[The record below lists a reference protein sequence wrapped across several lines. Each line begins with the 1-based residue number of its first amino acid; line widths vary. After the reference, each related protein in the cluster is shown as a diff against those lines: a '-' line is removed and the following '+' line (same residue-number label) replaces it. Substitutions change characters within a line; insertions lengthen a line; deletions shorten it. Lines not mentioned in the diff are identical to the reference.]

1 MSFIYLLFI
10 VFLYIFLRLALA
22 LQKLLQF
29 QIKHNMKMK
38 KTGHR
43 VLFIHTWPKLLI
55 ISCKKGWTNWV
66 NLGFQILEHKIHKH
80 TSKRGIKKMPC
91 IYISTNLNLDGIDT
105 DPIFSEVTTAI
116 STIIGRPE
124 KVIYSFPSPFH
135 FLCFCLWDFF
145 HLSESFVGLIQIMGV
160 NYFSS

>member
-1 MSFIYLLFI
+1 
-10 VFLYIFLRLALA
+10 
-22 LQKLLQF
+22 
-29 QIKHNMKMK
+29 MK

-124 KVIYSFPSPFH
+124 KVIFISLTFSLSV
-135 FLCFCLWDFF
+135 FLFMRFF
-145 HLSESFVGLIQIMGV
+145 SFVWILCWLDTNYGGQLFFFLISILFFLVDFNRMIHLLCWL
-160 NYFSS
+160 SSFW